1 LSGACQ
7 PGALPVNLENLSI
20 PDSLFLIAGSGH
32 YPPLVIASARA
43 AGVKSISVAAFENE
57 TPEST
62 VAAADEVHWM
72 KVGQL
77 GKLLGA
83 AKKSGARHAMM
94 AGQLAPG
101 NLFNLR
107 PDWQAL
113 VLLARL
119 KRRNAETL
127 FGEVANQLDKIGVEL
142 LNATT
147 FLGDHMAP
155 AGHIAGP
162 KIKNRQIEDI
172 RFGFE
177 IAKESSRLDIG
188 QTVIVRNGTVLAVE
202 AFEGTNEC
210 IRRGG
215 ALGRDQAIMVKV
227 TKPNQ
232 DMRFDV
238 PVIGEQTLVVAR
250 EAKVRIIAVEALC
263 TLLLDRPRVC
273 AAAAAAGITLYGI
286 SE

>member
-1 LSGACQ
+1 MST
-7 PGALPVNLENLSI
+7 PP
-20 PDSLFLIAGSGH
+20 SLFLIAGSGQ
-32 YPPLVIASARA
+32 YPALVIESARA
-43 AGVKSISVAAFENE
+43 AGVRSIIVAAFEGE
-57 TPEST
+57 TADST
-62 VAAADEVHWM
+62 AAAADEVHWM

-77 GKLLGA
+77 GKLLAA
-83 AKKSGARHAMM
+83 AKKSGARQAMM
-94 AGQLAPG
+94 AGQIAPG

-113 VLLARL
+113 VLLAKL

-127 FGEVANQLDKIGVEL
+127 FGEVARQLAKAGVEL
-142 LNATT
+142 LSATT
-147 FLGDHMAP
+147 FLDAHMAP

-162 KIKNRQIEDI
+162 KIKPREIEDI

-177 IAKESSRLDIG
+177 IAKQTSLLDIG
-188 QTVIVRNGTVLAVE
+188 QTVVVRNGTVLAVE

-215 ALGRDQAIMVKV
+215 ALGKGGAIMVKV
-227 TKPNQ
+227 TKPAQ

-238 PVIGEQTLVVAR
+238 PVIGDKTLEIAA
-250 EAKVRIIAVEALC
+250 EAKVKIVAVEAAQ
-263 TLLLDRPRVC
+263 TLLLDRPRV
-273 AAAAAAGITLYGI
+273 AAAASARGITLYGI

>member
-1 LSGACQ
+1 MA
-7 PGALPVNLENLSI
+7 LSI
-20 PDSLFLIAGSGH
+20 PESLFLIAGSGV
-32 YPPLVIASARA
+32 YPTLVIESARA
-43 AGVKSISVAAFENE
+43 AGVKSIALAAFEGE
-57 TPEST
+57 TPET
-62 VAAADEVHWM
+62 TATAADEVHWM

-77 GKLLGA
+77 GKLLSA
-83 AKKSGARHAMM
+83 AKKSGAQHAMM
-94 AGQLAPG
+94 AGQIAPK

-113 VLLARL
+113 VILARL

-127 FGEVANQLDKIGVEL
+127 FGEVATQLSRAGVEL

-147 FLGDHMAP
+147 FLDTHMAP

-162 KIKNRQIEDI
+162 KIKTRQIEDI
-172 RFGFE
+172 RFGFD
-177 IAKESSRLDIG
+177 IAKQTSLLDIG

-215 ALGRDQAIMVKV
+215 ALGRDGAIMVKV
-227 TKPNQ
+227 TKPAQ

-238 PVIGEQTLVVAR
+238 PVIGEQTIETAR
-250 EAKVRIIAVEALC
+250 EAKIKIIAVEALR
-263 TLLLDRPRVC
+263 TLFLDRPRVA